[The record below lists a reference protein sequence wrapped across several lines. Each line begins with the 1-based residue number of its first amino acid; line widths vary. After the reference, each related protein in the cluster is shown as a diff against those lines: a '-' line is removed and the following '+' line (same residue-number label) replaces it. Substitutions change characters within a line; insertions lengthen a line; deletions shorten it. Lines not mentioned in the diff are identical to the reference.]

1 MPDCAVPGD
10 CGYVLHAMRVRLEHP
25 VTRARLL
32 LEALP
37 IPLALQTPAERTH
50 RTGLENADVS

>member
-1 MPDCAVPGD
+1 VPGD